1 MGEIDDFFGND
12 FYSDEPAIDE
22 EEAGPSDD
30 QQLNSLIEKENQ
42 QAVKKSGKSR
52 PQPKLNEDTITGPKG
67 IQALRESFK
76 NYKPDPLKDPYENLN
91 VMLKKYE
98 HWAHVMFPK
107 LKFEDVVSRC
117 ESLGDKRIVKVYMT
131 KSRLDMP
138 ITDEDFAPRRKK
150 GDEIIETENN
160 EDSGGYRSEA
170 SGDDNYYDPL
180 ESNIDKG
187 KAKEADSLA
196 GTSNLWSAK
205 SVRAGSNSQEVDDDM
220 MEAANDASRRLME
233 EEQRRLEEAELAMA
247 DEIMDDFDV

>member
-1 MGEIDDFFGND
+1 MDDFFGND

-42 QAVKKSGKSR
+42 QVVKKSGKSR
-52 PQPKLNEDTITGPKG
+52 PQPKLNEATITGPKG

-91 VMLKKYE
+91 VILKKYE

-107 LKFEDVVSRC
+107 LKFEDVVNRC

-138 ITDEDFAPRRKK
+138 ITDEDFAPRRRK
-150 GDEIIETENN
+150 GDE
-160 EDSGGYRSEA
+160 
-170 SGDDNYYDPL
+170 
-180 ESNIDKG
+180 
-187 KAKEADSLA
+187 
-196 GTSNLWSAK
+196 
-205 SVRAGSNSQEVDDDM
+205 VRECFPA
-220 MEAANDASRRLME
+220 
-233 EEQRRLEEAELAMA
+233 
-247 DEIMDDFDV
+247 